1 MTPALSTF
9 IEQHTQRVNRHLA
22 QYLDTMT
29 HCGNGNERLLAA
41 MQYSLLNG
49 GKRIRPVLAYAS
61 AAAVCGDATEATD
74 SAACAVECI
83 HAYSLIHDDLPAM
96 DDDDLRR
103 GKATCHI
110 AFDEA
115 TAILAGD
122 ALQCMAFEVLA
133 AIATPEA
140 LPLVRE
146 LARAAGAR
154 GMVAGQAI
162 DLAAVDQQ
170 LTLAQ
175 LENMHRHKTGA
186 LIEASVVMGAISCGG
201 ASHQQLEALRTYSR
215 AVGLAFQVHDDI
227 LDVTVDTGV
236 LGKRQG
242 ADQQRNKPTYVA
254 LLGLEGAR
262 RKARELQE
270 QALQALAGFDAKA
283 NPLRDLGAYI
293 VERGT

>member
-1 MTPALSTF
+1 MTPALKTF
-9 IEQHTQRVNRHLA
+9 TEQYTRRVNDHLV
-22 QYLDTMT
+22 QHFDDISHLN
-29 HCGNGNERLLAA
+29 NGSERLFAA

-49 GKRIRPVLAYAS
+49 GKRIRPVLTYAS
-61 AAAVCGDATEATD
+61 AAAICQVTNATD
-74 SAACAVECI
+74 RAACAVECI

-122 ALQCMAFEVLA
+122 ALQCMAFEILTTA
-133 AIATPEA
+133 ADPTA

-146 LARAAGAR
+146 LAKAAGAR

-162 DLAAVDQQ
+162 DLAAVDHQ
-170 LTLAQ
+170 LTLPQ

-186 LIEASVVMGAISCGG
+186 LIEASVMMGALSCGNV
-201 ASHQQLEALRTYSR
+201 SPQQLEALRTYAR
-215 AVGLAFQVHDDI
+215 AIGLAFQVHDDI
-227 LDVTVDTGV
+227 LDVTVETGV

-242 ADQQRNKPTYVA
+242 ADQERNKPTYVA
-254 LLGLEGAR
+254 LLGLDGAR
-262 RKARELQE
+262 GKARELHD
-270 QALQALAGFDAKA
+270 QALQALAGFDAHA
-283 NPLRDLGAYI
+283 DPLRDLAAYI